1 MKTLSVKITL
11 VTNYELSL
19 LDNSDVFLPC
29 VKLDVSKPLYKQ
41 VFDIFNNYVNRYARR
56 LSQLYNNNVS
66 IVYTNVLNVK
76 LISNL
81 SNIDTTLIYL
91 ELNLPASLLE
101 LNPPLSNTA
110 VTFRLENALI
120 A

>member
-1 MKTLSVKITL
+1 MKTLSIKITL

-29 VKLDVSKPLYKQ
+29 IKLDISKPLYKQ
-41 VFDIFNNYVNRYARR
+41 VYDMFNNYVNRYARR
-56 LSQLYNNNVS
+56 LSQILNNKIYIIYS
-66 IVYTNVLNVK
+66 DTLNVK
-76 LISNL
+76 LISNF

-91 ELNLPASLLE
+91 ELNLPPSLLE
-101 LNPPLSNTA
+101 INPPLSNTA